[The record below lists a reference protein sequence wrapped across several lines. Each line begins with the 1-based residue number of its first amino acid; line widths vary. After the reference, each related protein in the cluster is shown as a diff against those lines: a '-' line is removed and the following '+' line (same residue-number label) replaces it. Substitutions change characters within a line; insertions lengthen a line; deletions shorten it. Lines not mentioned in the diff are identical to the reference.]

1 VSGDGSGGDDE
12 DRRPDWVEEAARLAR
27 VAISGDDGARGRRDE
42 LAGEHGYE
50 ARVRDDGTLVLH
62 PDDWLDEDGVVDM
75 EAFDA
80 EEAYEVP
87 LDGGGFE
94 EARRKNDALLNEF
107 EGEEVGEGEM
117 FNARAFVEF
126 CENHHAVAVENVGED
141 HVEEFLND
149 YYVRNVWA
157 DEVAERCVE
166 GSLRSLL
173 REAGR
178 DDLVQATK

>member
-1 VSGDGSGGDDE
+1 MTDDGDRHPDWVDEVARLSRIGVSGDN
-12 DRRPDWVEEAARLAR
+12 EARE
-27 VAISGDDGARGRRDE
+27 RRDE
-42 LAGEHGYE
+42 VAGEKGYE

-80 EEAYEVP
+80 DEAYEVP
-87 LDGGGFE
+87 LDGGGFDD
-94 EARRKNDALLNEF
+94 ARRRNEDLLEDFAEDADET
-107 EGEEVGEGEM
+107 EM
-117 FNARAFVEF
+117 FNAHAFVEF
-126 CENHHAVAVENVGED
+126 CENHHAVAVEKAREK
-141 HVEEFLND
+141 HVDSFLND

-157 DEVAERCVE
+157 DEEAEERVE
-166 GSLRSLL
+166 GSLRALL